1 MFKNGMADMRTAITL
16 KPLRIGPVE
25 VEFPVMLASLAG
37 YSDLPYRLIC
47 RSTGAPFC
55 TTEAMLD
62 RQAIIE
68 ARLRRG
74 IIKRDPADRPLAG
87 QIMGSDPKVMAEA
100 AVALR
105 DMDFD
110 VIDLNFACPVKK
122 VLSRKRGGYLMGEP
136 YLAVEIVEAV
146 LAAVPDRPVTVK
158 LRRSFKETDK
168 DNQAFWTIARAAFE
182 AGAAGICVHARSVD
196 QKYQGRADWAFLSEV
211 KREFS
216 DRTVI
221 GSGDILVAE
230 DALRMLE
237 ETGVDGVTA
246 ARGAIGN
253 PWIFRQVRD
262 LAAGRAPFHPSLVE
276 QRELIERHFRLASET
291 FGPDRALRIMRYFGI
306 RYSRMH
312 THPAKV
318 RNAFVVVKSARDWQ
332 SVVDTFYS

>member
-1 MFKNGMADMRTAITL
+1 MRTDGARAL

-25 VEFPVMLASLAG
+25 IDFPVVLASLAG

-62 RQAIIE
+62 RQAILE
-68 ARLRRG
+68 RRLRRG
-74 IIKRDPADRPLAG
+74 LIKRDSADRPLAG
-87 QIMGSDPKVMAEA
+87 QIMGSDPTVMAEA

-122 VLSRKRGGYLMGEP
+122 VLSRKRGGYLMMEP
-136 YLAVEIVEAV
+136 YLAVEILEAV
-146 LAAVPDRPVTVK
+146 LAAVRDRPVTVK
-158 LRRSFKETDK
+158 LRRSFEEADK
-168 DNQAFWTIARAAFE
+168 VNRAFWIIARAAFE
-182 AGAAGICVHARSVD
+182 FGAAGICVHARSVEH
-196 QKYQGRADWAFLSEV
+196 KYQGRADWAFLAEV

-216 DRTVI
+216 EWTVI
-221 GSGDILVAE
+221 GSGDILLAE

-253 PWIFRQVRD
+253 PWIFRQARD
-262 LAAGRAPFHPSLVE
+262 LAAGRPLFHPSLAE
-276 QRELIERHFRLASET
+276 QRELIERHYRLAAET
-291 FGPDRALRIMRYFGI
+291 FGPERALRIMRYFGI
-306 RYSRMH
+306 RYSKMH
-312 THPAKV
+312 PQPSKV
-318 RNAFVVVKSARDWQ
+318 RNAFVVVKSERDWRD
-332 SVVDTFYS
+332 VVDKHY